1 MRGNNMHEHA
11 QGMERLTVSLPV
23 DLAKDMKALTRELGI
38 SKSEVAR
45 RAFDQ
50 FLRECRRQ
58 KLQQIAEE
66 MAEEYRSNPE
76 LTAFTD
82 LDGEAFK

>member
-1 MRGNNMHEHA
+1 MRVKDMQKSA
-11 QGMERLTVSLPV
+11 QGIKRVTLSLPAG
-23 DLAKDMKALTRELGI
+23 LAKDMEALTRELGV

-45 RAFDQ
+45 RAFGRY
-50 FLRECRRQ
+50 LRECRRQ
-58 KLQQIAEE
+58 KLQKIAEA

-76 LTAFTD
+76 LMAFAD

>member
-1 MRGNNMHEHA
+1 MQEHA

-23 DLAKDMKALTRELGI
+23 GLAKDMEALTRELGV

-45 RAFDQ
+45 RAFEQ
-50 FLRECRRQ
+50 YLRACRRQ
-58 KLQQIAEE
+58 KLQQIAEA